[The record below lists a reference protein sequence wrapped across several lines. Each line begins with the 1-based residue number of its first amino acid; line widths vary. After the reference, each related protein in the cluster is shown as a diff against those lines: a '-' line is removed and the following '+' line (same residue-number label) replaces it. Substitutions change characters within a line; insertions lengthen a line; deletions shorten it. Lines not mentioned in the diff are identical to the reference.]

1 MSGAGR
7 AVAGAPSRA
16 VIGVLVLGVAA
27 VPAAR
32 ADSWMAAR
40 TTQVFSASGAY
51 FAQIVPGES
60 LGDTFGFAGAKKGRY
75 AAATLYARQ
84 ADRSYKVV
92 ADIALVNPVAPVEAF
107 VSDQGYLLTFDNWH
121 NVGYGKVVAVY
132 GPGGKPVRA
141 YELGDLIDARRID
154 RIKHSVSSRYW
165 RCPPT
170 YLNRD
175 QQTAYFSDAFGDEY
189 VLELAT
195 GAFRRYAGT
204 RQDCL
209 KQSG

>member
-1 MSGAGR
+1 MKR
-7 AVAGAPSRA
+7 AVRSAGAA
-16 VIGVLVLGVAA
+16 LLAVAA
-27 VPAAR
+27 AAG
-32 ADSWMAAR
+32 ADSWKAAR
-40 TTQVFSASGAY
+40 TTQVFSASGEY

-84 ADRSYKVV
+84 PDRSYRVV
-92 ADIALVNPVAPVEAF
+92 ADVALANPVAPVEAF

-132 GPGGKPVRA
+132 GPDGRAVRA
-141 YELGDLIDARRID
+141 YELAELVDPGRID
-154 RIKHSVSSRYW
+154 RIPHSVSSRHW
-165 RCPPT
+165 RCAPT

-175 QQTAYFSDAFGDEY
+175 QKTAYFSDALGDEY

-195 GAFRRYAGT
+195 GAFQRHAGT
-204 RQDCL
+204 RKDCL
-209 KQSG
+209 KRGG